1 MPRTGGANGRLD
13 QTNPE
18 TYQQNGLKLRGQ
30 QAVQKG
36 STSQNARASQA
47 WLLAAHSEGP
57 RGGRQ
62 EEAERGGREPASS
75 EHRQSAAAGA
85 NSAHVW
91 QSACACGGSG
101 EGPSIATRSVRDRAT
116 GQRRGQALERC
127 EQRGPEQHGRSWKT
141 PPARPDSA
149 SPSLTT
155 NHPRGGSRQHAE
167 ARAEHRRPGKDGL
180 KPEVAERQAR
190 HTQKRIGR
198 PDFRKSR
205 AERRTAQQQPEDRP
219 EAERM
224 NPLT

>member
-1 MPRTGGANGRLD
+1 MAPCSSLRRAPR
-13 QTNPE
+13 
-18 TYQQNGLKLRGQ
+18 
-30 QAVQKG
+30 
-36 STSQNARASQA
+36 RA
-47 WLLAAHSEGP
+47 
-57 RGGRQ
+57 
-62 EEAERGGREPASS
+62 AERGGREAASS

-101 EGPSIATRSVRDRAT
+101 EGPSIATRSVGDRAT

-155 NHPRGGSRQHAE
+155 NHPRGGSRQHVE
-167 ARAEHRRPGKDGL
+167 ARAEHQRLGKVGL
-180 KPEVAERQAR
+180 EEPEVAERQAR

>member
-13 QTNPE
+13 RTDPE
-18 TYQQNGLKLRGQ
+18 TYQQNGLKLRGR

-57 RGGRQ
+57 RGGQQ
-62 EEAERGGREPASS
+62 EEAERGGRAPASS

-101 EGPSIATRSVRDRAT
+101 EGPSIATRSVGDRAT

-127 EQRGPEQHGRSWKT
+127 EQRGPEQRAKLENPTGA
-141 PPARPDSA
+141 ARL
-149 SPSLTT
+149 SLTT
-155 NHPRGGSRQHAE
+155 NHPREGSRQHVE
-167 ARAEHRRPGKDGL
+167 ARAEHQRLGKVGL
-180 KPEVAERQAR
+180 EEPEVAERQAR

-219 EAERM
+219 EAERK
-224 NPLT
+224 NPRT